1 MIATRRI
8 VRARPF
14 RARLVLLSVAGGLA
28 ISCGGSGGDRAPT
41 QPSQQQPGQPTQPTA
56 PTPVPGTLTARL
68 VAPNADDGAI
78 LIEISG
84 PAPITDVTATAQGAI
99 VHSRANGNKTRLAVF
114 GSLASGTLVRFS
126 VPDANAAQQYSAQVT
141 EVSDR
146 ANALRTS
153 VTGYQVTIAP

>member
-1 MIATRRI
+1 MIALRRTARTR
-8 VRARPF
+8 AL
-14 RARLVLLSVAGGLA
+14 RARLLLLSVAAGPA
-28 ISCGGSGGDRAPT
+28 ISCGGSGGDRAT
-41 QPSQQQPGQPTQPTA
+41 TEPSQQQPGQPTQPTA

-84 PAPITDVTATAQGAI
+84 PAPITDVTATTQGAI

-126 VPDANAAQQYSAQVT
+126 VPDVNAAQQYSAQVT